1 MNLLKVC
8 VTTLVYETVKVII
21 CVSALDPKV
30 CIDLH
35 YQLRKNLETIKTQ
48 FASYVSEIY
57 GRIDD
62 KQINLSKIKQFLEH
76 QLNSDLE
83 QANSLDDIFR
93 LLRKRDKTSFHFLNY
108 HIYESLQKNFLPEEE
123 NEAFNYPDLLKA
135 YANKHRL
142 SEFLE
147 INPKLEEI
155 NTSGNIL
162 HIKFDIQASDKLGK
176 VLELQESLAAV
187 LEVRPSE
194 LQILNIEQGC
204 VMVTFLIPAHVAKVA
219 FQHVTEFTPEQ
230 LLKLSVKWIKI
241 GDSGKV
247 NTKGESYSYI
257 GSHEC

>member
-1 MNLLKVC
+1 M
-8 VTTLVYETVKVII
+8 
-21 CVSALDPKV
+21 
-30 CIDLH
+30 DLG
-35 YQLRKNLETIKTQ
+35 YQLRRNLETIKEQ

-57 GRIDD
+57 GRIKAKEID
-62 KQINLSKIKQFLEH
+62 LAKIKHFLEH
-76 QLNSDLE
+76 QLNSDLDRV
-83 QANSLDDIFR
+83 NSLDDIFR
-93 LLRKRDKTSFHFLNY
+93 LLRRRDKTSFHFLNY
-108 HIYESLQKNFLPEEE
+108 HIYESLRKKCIPEETDE
-123 NEAFNYPDLLKA
+123 SFNYPDYLKA

-219 FQHVTEFTPEQ
+219 FQHVTEFTQEQ
-230 LLKLSVKWIKI
+230 LAKLSVKWIKL
-241 GDSGKV
+241 GDSRKTEEKGTQIL
-247 NTKGESYSYI
+247 NTNSISTL
-257 GSHEC
+257 

>member
-1 MNLLKVC
+1 M
-8 VTTLVYETVKVII
+8 
-21 CVSALDPKV
+21 
-30 CIDLH
+30 DLR

-57 GRIDD
+57 GRIDG
-62 KQINLSKIKQFLEH
+62 KQINLNKIKHFLEH
-76 QLNSDLE
+76 QLNSELE
-83 QANSLDDIFR
+83 MTNSLDDIFR
-93 LLRKRDKTSFHFLNY
+93 LLRRRDKTFFHFLNY
-108 HIYESLQKNFLPEEE
+108 HIYESLQKKFIPEEKDE
-123 NEAFNYPDLLKA
+123 SFNYPDYLKA

-155 NTSGNIL
+155 NTSNNIL

-204 VMVTFLIPAHVAKVA
+204 VMVTFLIPPHVAKVA

-230 LLKLSVKWIKI
+230 LAKLSVKWIKL
-241 GDSGKV
+241 GDSERV
-247 NTKGESYSYI
+247 NTEGKGEQYRKKVLAW
-257 GSHEC
+257 GGLTACVVAR